1 MTIYIKVPVTEGLP
15 ASPGKYIVFTES
27 TYGKHFK
34 SYNQF
39 AANFNGKHFE
49 VNNQIVTD
57 WLKEVDFKEI

>member
-1 MTIYIKVPVTEGLP
+1 MTVFIKVPITEGLP
-15 ASPGKYIVFTES
+15 SQPGKYIVFTES

-39 AANFNGKHFE
+39 SANFNGKHFE

-57 WLKEVDFKEI
+57 WLKEVK